1 MILSNRNDLLYD
13 SKNFDK
19 YRNIYVVKINVNKEK
34 HIQEQI
40 RDLGGKLKSEY
51 DAYTLTLYLY
61 FLAAQVNLNGIY
73 KIIYGHYYNNQNLFL
88 YKDLHNKKVI
98 KSTISYCKNNE
109 LMYNNLN
116 DLIYSNSYDV
126 LKSQINVLL
135 NTKEERI
142 KTLSP
147 ISVTYNNGNLNITS
161 NGKLSTSFSNGCLEI
176 KNT

>member
-34 HIQEQI
+34 YVQEQI
-40 RDLGGKLKSEY
+40 RDLGGELHWDY
-51 DAYTLTLYLY
+51 DAYSFTLNLY
-61 FLAAQVNLNGIY
+61 FLSAQVNLNGIY
-73 KIIYGHYYNNQNLFL
+73 KIIYGHYYNSQNLFL

-126 LKSQINVLL
+126 LKRQINVLL
-135 NTKEERI
+135 KTKEERI

>member
-34 HIQEQI
+34 YVQEQI
-40 RDLGGKLKSEY
+40 RDLGGELHWDY
-51 DAYTLTLYLY
+51 DAYSFTLNLY
-61 FLAAQVNLNGIY
+61 FLSAQVNLNGIY
-73 KIIYGHYYNNQNLFL
+73 KIIYGHYYNSQNLFL

-126 LKSQINVLL
+126 LKRQINVLL
-135 NTKEERI
+135 KTKEERI

-147 ISVTYNNGNLNITS
+147 ISVTYKNGNLNITS

-176 KNT
+176 KNI